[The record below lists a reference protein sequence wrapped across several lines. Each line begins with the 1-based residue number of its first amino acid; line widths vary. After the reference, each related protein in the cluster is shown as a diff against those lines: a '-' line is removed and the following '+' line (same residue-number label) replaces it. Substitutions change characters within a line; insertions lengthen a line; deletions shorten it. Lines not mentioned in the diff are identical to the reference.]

1 MWYITNWPNMA
12 SCLWMNE
19 TAQEFQLW
27 LRLNE
32 HITVAVW
39 RIIWKDTSLT
49 GQQLSCTPHKNSAGA
64 LYSYRSVNPA
74 KYCLQIRAFITL
86 AGEGGDKTLLHKSTP
101 PIQFAFHLLLCC
113 NKLCLC
119 CGFFQFSEC
128 FFPFFCNSSY
138 RHNCGLLQPLS
149 PKVSCLLS

>member
-1 MWYITNWPNMA
+1 MDERNRTGV
-12 SCLWMNE
+12 STV
-19 TAQEFQLW
+19 TAFKRAHYRC
-27 LRLNE
+27 RLAY
-32 HITVAVW
+32 HLKGHKPYWT
-39 RIIWKDTSLT
+39 K
-49 GQQLSCTPHKNSAGA
+49 LSCTPHKNSAGA